1 MMGFRAGIVAVMLA
15 FSGMAVAEKETQMI
29 ANISGQISIDET
41 GNVKKVT
48 LDNIRNDKFE
58 KFYVDN
64 IMTWEF
70 FPMEVNG
77 KPVQVSTGFNV
88 NLIATFLADKSL
100 KQLEFKDVYIEP
112 TLLEIELKKKNGFK
126 KGRMGN
132 INYPWEAI
140 RLNAGAN
147 VVLALDVGAD
157 GNVKKAEVFRLELL
171 NADAKDSKVL
181 EKTFVKNAMEV
192 LRKKKFSKDELAYN
206 SCLSGCIVT
215 FTVNFITPDSNV
227 WQSFVRVPVAPIP
240 WLIAAELKDLDDVQK
255 SQLVRLKEDPTGK
268 PIDSNG

>member
-1 MMGFRAGIVAVMLA
+1 MMGIRAGIVAVLLLA

-29 ANISGQISIDET
+29 ASISGQISIDET

-70 FPMEVNG
+70 YPMEVNG
-77 KPVQVSTGFNV
+77 KPVHVTTGFNV
-88 NLIATFLADKSL
+88 SLIATFLADKSL

-132 INYPWEAI
+132 INYPWEAV

-157 GNVKKAEVFRLELL
+157 GNVKNAELFNLELL
-171 NADAKDSKVL
+171 NADAKNSKAL
-181 EKTFVKNAMEV
+181 EKAFVKNAMEV
-192 LRKKKFSKDELAYN
+192 LRKKKFSKDELAFN
-206 SCLSGCIVT
+206 SCLSGCIVK
-215 FTVNFITPDSNV
+215 FTVNFYIPNSNA
-227 WQSFVRVPVAPIP
+227 WQSFVRVPIAPIP
-240 WLIAAELKDLDDVQK
+240 WVIADELKDLDEQK

-268 PIDSNG
+268 TIDISG